1 MTAPCRSGGIQLI
14 LGAAVPERRTPRS
27 LTLKMRLAEVC
38 VCGGDVH
45 VGVSMCVSHCM
56 FERSCLCVSVQDPSF
71 GIMQLGTFGQ
81 EIRRAYVC
89 SHSVLILRSETQHCG
104 HGQKLCQGLS
114 FCVCE
119 PFETSKIS
127 FAGGCRACHSSA
139 ANKDGDDI
147 L

>member
-1 MTAPCRSGGIQLI
+1 M
-14 LGAAVPERRTPRS
+14 
-27 LTLKMRLAEVC
+27 
-38 VCGGDVH
+38 GDVH